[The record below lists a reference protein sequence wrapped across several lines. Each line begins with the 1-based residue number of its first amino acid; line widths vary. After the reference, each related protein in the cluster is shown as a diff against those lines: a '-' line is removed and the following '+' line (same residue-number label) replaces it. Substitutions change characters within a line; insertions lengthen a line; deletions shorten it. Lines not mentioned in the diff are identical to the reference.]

1 MTRSMSDTSLI
12 CRMKRTLDAPM
23 LLEVNDGPSSLAA
36 FTMNILYNDIGGISS
51 SFDYTDKMGNSY
63 LFLVPRSPNQ
73 DLIRIPVGDFRAESA
88 SNLSIGS
95 YSVGRVVV
103 QGNFAY
109 LLPFDNSDDVDYR
122 NCEQGGVVVRVN
134 LDVWEQSAI
143 VASNNLCL
151 DPQIGL
157 NSARAGFSDGTYVYL
172 LMYTNDPLIVRVAL
186 SDFDSPTGTL
196 DPSILR
202 AYGSSSDLQGSW
214 FNNMFTDGSYLY
226 LSAENSVGYL
236 GRFSLSDFSKNSV
249 QVSRLD
255 PSLYFMMGAMW
266 SGTSGYLVQSGGSTS
281 NLYYKGKVAKFTGDT
296 AFWPSACRGSWG
308 TCKTTAVQQAV
319 DMFSNFTGDF
329 AGMFG
334 DSLYA
339 YILFGN
345 QKLLRFSWTD
355 LTYQVLDLKTMIM
368 SSSFGSNFPSGL
380 YLEKGMVDMSGQY
393 LYLTGWHQVVRFDVS
408 DSSLP
413 WSQTYGSIP
422 AAMWGFN

>member
-36 FTMNILYNDIGGISS
+36 FRANILDGGISS

-109 LLPFDNSDDVDYR
+109 LLPFDNSDEVDYR

-157 NSARAGFSDGTYVYL
+157 NSAVAGFSDGSYAYL
-172 LMYTNDPLIVRVAL
+172 LMSTNDPLIVRFAL
-186 SDFDSPTGTL
+186 SDFDSPMGTL
-196 DPSILR
+196 NPSILH
-202 AYGSSSDLQGSW
+202 AYGASSDLQGSW
-214 FNNMFTDGSYLY
+214 FNSMFTDGSYLY

-236 GRFSLSDFSKNSV
+236 GRFSLSDFSSNSV

-255 PSLYFMMGAMW
+255 SSLYFMKGAMW
-266 SGTSGYLVQSGGSTS
+266 TGTSGYLVQSGSSSS
-281 NLYYKGKVAKFTGDT
+281 NLYYKGKVARFTGDN
-296 AFWPSACRGSWG
+296 ALWPSSCR
-308 TCKTTAVQQAV
+308 TPCKTTAVQEAV

-355 LTYQVLDLKTMIM
+355 LTYQVLDLTTMIM

-380 YLEKGMVDMSGQY
+380 YLKHGMVDMSGQY
-393 LYLTGWHQVVRFDVS
+393 LYLTGGRQVARFDVS

-422 AAMWGFN
+422 AAMWGIN